1 MTNVPGKRKNLK
13 LQAYNILNKSLF
25 LTGIL
30 FIFYVGT
37 VSAQD
42 RLSLE
47 EAIGIGLENNYN
59 IQIFENQAS
68 VAENNR
74 SLGNAGF
81 LPALNLSASRT
92 ESVEDSEFNAGGQA
106 QTTSGARSTTTN
118 AAVNLDWTLFDGLG
132 MFKTYDLLGVLEEIS
147 DAEYRLEVENLAS
160 RITLSYFDIVRIENQ
175 LRVLE
180 NTVDVSLERI
190 EIEETKLD
198 LGSGSEVELLQARSD
213 LNADRSALLREG
225 IVLTEAKIALN
236 QLLARDP
243 ETEYGVT
250 DRIPIQRGLD
260 EQYLFEKTIAENTE
274 LDLAR
279 MQQNAADLE
288 VQQIRS
294 ERYPEI
300 LLNSGYSYN
309 KNEAG
314 GGFIQFNEST
324 GFSVGL
330 TARVNLFDGF
340 NTNRRVENARINQ
353 KNSELQLE
361 ESRLLIRSR
370 FRTLFRTYQ
379 NNMELVD
386 LEQDNLSNAEQTLD
400 IALERFR
407 LGTISSLEL
416 REAQRSFLEAE
427 NRLINAQ
434 FDAKVAETELLR
446 LSGEL

>member
-106 QTTSGARSTTTN
+106 QTTSGGRSTTTN

-379 NNMELVD
+379 NNIELVD

>member
-1 MTNVPGKRKNLK
+1 MK
-13 LQAYNILNKSLF
+13 LQAYNILNKLLF
-25 LTGIL
+25 LTAIL
-30 FIFYVGT
+30 FIVLAGS

-47 EAIGIGLENNYN
+47 DAIGIGLENNYN
-59 IQIFENQAS
+59 IQIFENRLS
-68 VAENNR
+68 IAENNR
-74 SLGNAGF
+74 SFGNAGF

-92 ESVEDSEFNAGGQA
+92 ESVEDSEFNAGGQS
-106 QTTSGARSTTTN
+106 QTTNGARSTTTN
-118 AAVNLDWTLFDGLG
+118 AAVTLDWTLFDGLG

-147 DAEYRLEVENLAS
+147 DAEYRLEVENLVS

-225 IVLTEAKIALN
+225 IILTEAKIVLN

-243 ETEYGVT
+243 DTAYSVT
-250 DRIPIQRGLD
+250 GEIPIQRGLD
-260 EQYLFEKTIAENTE
+260 EQYLYEKTITENTE
-274 LDLAR
+274 LDLVR

-300 LLNSGYSYN
+300 LLNSGYRYN
-309 KNEAG
+309 RNEAG
-314 GGFIQFNEST
+314 GGFFQFNETT

-340 NTNRRVENARINQ
+340 NINRRVENARINR
-353 KNSELQLE
+353 KNSDLQLD

-379 NNMELVD
+379 NNIELVD
-386 LEQDNLSNAEQTLD
+386 LEQDNLSNAEETLD

-407 LGTISSLEL
+407 LGGISSLEL

-427 NRLINAQ
+427 NRLINSQ
-434 FDAKVAETELLR
+434 FNAKVAETELLR

>member
-1 MTNVPGKRKNLK
+1 MPGKRKNLK

-30 FIFYVGT
+30 FIFYAGT

-47 EAIGIGLENNYN
+47 DAIGIGLGNNYN

-147 DAEYRLEVENLAS
+147 DAEYRLEVENLVS

-225 IVLTEAKIALN
+225 IILTEAKIALN

-300 LLNSGYSYN
+300 LLNSGYSFN

-314 GGFIQFNEST
+314 GGFIQFNETT

-340 NTNRRVENARINQ
+340 NTNRRVENARINR

-379 NNMELVD
+379 NNIELVD